1 MRRLLIL
8 MVAMATVLSVSAQE
22 SDERYVQVTGY
33 AQREVVPDKFTVAI
47 ELKES
52 DTRGRRGVEEQ
63 ERAMVAALEKVG
75 IDTRTALALSYSSSD
90 YYRRGGSLLSRSYE
104 LTLLSTEA
112 LTAAFDAL
120 SPLGLHSVELV
131 RAESSRLE
139 EIRSELRREA
149 IINAQRQASE
159 LATAIGQSIGPCLTI
174 IDYTSGSA
182 PIFRMNMAY
191 KSIEESAVANA
202 VVESFAPEFRAIKL
216 EHSLSAKF
224 ALQP

>member
-1 MRRLLIL
+1 MIL

-33 AQREVVPDKFTVAI
+33 TQREVTPDKFTVVI

-104 LTLLSTEA
+104 LTLLATDE

-120 SPLGLHSVELV
+120 SPLDLHSVELV

-191 KSIEESAVANA
+191 KSIEESAVADA
-202 VVESFAPEFRAIKL
+202 AAEPFTPEFRAIKL

-224 ALQP
+224 ALRP

>member
-1 MRRLLIL
+1 

-90 YYRRGGSLLSRSYE
+90 YYRRGSSLLSRSYE

-191 KSIEESAVANA
+191 KSIEESALADA
-202 VVESFAPEFRAIKL
+202 AAESFAPEFQAIKL

-224 ALQP
+224 ALRP

>member
-1 MRRLLIL
+1 
-8 MVAMATVLSVSAQE
+8 MVAIATVLSVSAQE

-33 AQREVVPDKFTVAI
+33 AQQEVVPDKFTVAI

-63 ERAMVAALEKVG
+63 ERTMVAALEKVG

>member
-1 MRRLLIL
+1 

-22 SDERYVQVTGY
+22 SDGRYVQVTGY
-33 AQREVVPDKFTVAI
+33 AQREVTPDKFTVVI

-182 PIFRMNMAY
+182 LIFRMNMAY